1 MKTAVLVID
10 VQQGLCVGEGKAFD
24 CDGLITRINL
34 VTSKARLA
42 GAPVIFIQHES
53 TAGYLEHGSADWQL
67 ANGLVVS
74 TSDIKIRKTTPDSF
88 LRTDLEALLR
98 NRGVEQL
105 VICGMHSEYCIDTT
119 TRRAMA
125 LGFPVTLVEDGH
137 TSAGNAAITAEQV
150 IQHTNATLTH
160 ISSFGPCTT
169 TIQSDLLVFA
179 P

>member
-105 VICGMHSEYCIDTT
+105 VICGMHSEFCIDTT

-125 LGFPVTLVEDGH
+125 LGFTVTLVEDGH

>member
-150 IQHTNATLTH
+150 IQHTNATLTN

-169 TIQSDLLVFA
+169 TTQSDLLVFA

>member
-10 VQQGLCVGEGKAFD
+10 VQHGLCVGEGKAFD

-34 VTSKARLA
+34 VTSKAQLA

-53 TAGYLEHGSADWQL
+53 TAGYLEHGSAYCNL

-74 TSDIKIRKTTPDSF
+74 TSDIKVRKTTPDSF
-88 LRTDLEALLR
+88 LRTDLETLLR

-105 VICGMHSEYCIDTT
+105 VICDMHSEFCIDTT

-125 LGFPVTLVEDGH
+125 LGFTVTLVEDGH
-137 TSAGNAAITAEQV
+137 TSAGNAAITAQQV
-150 IQHTNATLTH
+150 IQHTNATLTN
-160 ISSFGPCTT
+160 ISSFGPRTK
-169 TIQSDLLVFA
+169 TIRSESLVFT